1 MPLAS
6 WPAAIGAVVASGAGV
21 ALAICWASQ
30 AAEEPAEAA
39 AASEQQPA
47 VSDQRAAGSGQ
58 PPAVTAQLAAT
69 PPLPVRAACSGRRRR
84 GRGGAGRR
92 PTGKRRLAGA
102 EQGPVEEDWGLGRAR
117 MRLALGRVLRRAGG
131 PVCWARLGQHVATA
145 EIAAAVQPWLAGHA
159 TALAV
164 AGYTLPKMWARVAAN
179 RKQKWLRDAGVDT
192 CCSTRRPARWPKPAG

>member
-6 WPAAIGAVVASGAGV
+6 WPTAIGAVVASGAGV

-30 AAEEPAEAA
+30 AAEEPAAA

-58 PPAVTAQLAAT
+58 LPAATAQLAAT
-69 PPLPVRAACSGRRRR
+69 LPPPVRAVCSGRRRR

-92 PTGKRRLAGA
+92 TTGKRRLAGV

-131 PVCWARLGQHVATA
+131 PVGWVRLGQHVAAA

-159 TALAV
+159 TALAA

-179 RKQKWLRDAGVDT
+179 RKQKWLSDAGLNT
-192 CCSTRRPARWPKPAG
+192 CGSTRRPARWPKPGG